1 MVRRFPSCH
10 AGRLGSDYRPPQEST
25 MSQTT
30 QDTPSFIANHDE
42 VTAPEAS
49 PAIWL
54 ACGVLLVSLVML
66 VLLAGRGTLAASAS
80 TRPLA
85 EKACAV
91 LGCSL
96 PLWRDASAFRMLEH
110 DIRSLPDTPGAL
122 RVVAGFRNEAPWPQ
136 AWPQL
141 LLTLSDSNG
150 QPLAQRAFTPEEYLP
165 QDHPEVIG
173 AGQTASLQLLL
184 REPAREAVA
193 FQFGFIASPIQ

>member
-1 MVRRFPSCH
+1 MSTTPSH
-10 AGRLGSDYRPPQEST
+10 S
-25 MSQTT
+25 
-30 QDTPSFIANHDE
+30 TPSFVE
-42 VTAPEAS
+42 QEELPPLPEAK

-54 ACGVLLVSLVML
+54 ACGVLLASLAL
-66 VLLAGRGTLAASAS
+66 LILLAGRETLAASAS

-85 EKACAV
+85 EKTCAL

-141 LLTLSDSNG
+141 VLTLSDANG
-150 QPLAQRAFTPEEYLP
+150 QALAQRAFKPEEYLP
-165 QDHPEVIG
+165 PGSPAVIG
-173 AGQTASLQLLL
+173 AEQTASLQLLL

-193 FQFGFIASPIQ
+193 FQFGFIPAPIQ

>member
-1 MVRRFPSCH
+1 
-10 AGRLGSDYRPPQEST
+10 

-30 QDTPSFIANHDE
+30 DNTTPRFIGQEH
-42 VTAPEAS
+42 TPPAPEAS

-54 ACGVLLVSLVML
+54 ACGVLLTSLALL
-66 VLLAGRGTLAASAS
+66 VLLAGRETLAASAS

-85 EKACAV
+85 EKACTT
-91 LGCSL
+91 LGCRL

-150 QPLAQRAFTPEEYLP
+150 QPLAQRALTPEEYLP
-165 QDHPEVIG
+165 DDHPEVIG
-173 AGQTASLQLLL
+173 AGQTASIQLLL

-193 FQFGFIASPIQ
+193 FQFAFIAAPIQ